1 MSDTEKWSGR
11 DDKLPTD
18 PSPDDDSFAEFLES
32 EERVRMEKNLVRKL
46 DMRMSILVIIYILN
60 YVRGLLSLQL
70 VSITY

>member
-18 PSPDDDSFAEFLES
+18 PSSDDDSFAEFLES

-46 DMRMSILVIIYILN
+46 DMRMSILVVIYILN
-60 YVRGLLSLQL
+60 YVRGLLFPA
-70 VSITY
+70 VSITC